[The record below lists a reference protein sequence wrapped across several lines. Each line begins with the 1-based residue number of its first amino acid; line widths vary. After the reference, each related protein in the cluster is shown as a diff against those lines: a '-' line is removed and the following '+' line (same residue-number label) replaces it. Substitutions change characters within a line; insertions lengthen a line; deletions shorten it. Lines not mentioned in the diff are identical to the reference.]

1 MKNEKSK
8 VWAWLEAARPRTLP
22 ASLSPVIL
30 ACALAY
36 RDGVFQWIP
45 ALFCVGVALLA
56 QIASNFA
63 NDYFDFKKGA
73 DGADRLGPERAGA
86 QGWLTPRARLLGTF
100 VSLVSWVAF

>member
-1 MKNEKSK
+1 MVKTALECRLFAIFAKIFEKSKEIIAMKNEKSK

-63 NDYFDFKKGA
+63 ND
-73 DGADRLGPERAGA
+73 
-86 QGWLTPRARLLGTF
+86 
-100 VSLVSWVAF
+100 